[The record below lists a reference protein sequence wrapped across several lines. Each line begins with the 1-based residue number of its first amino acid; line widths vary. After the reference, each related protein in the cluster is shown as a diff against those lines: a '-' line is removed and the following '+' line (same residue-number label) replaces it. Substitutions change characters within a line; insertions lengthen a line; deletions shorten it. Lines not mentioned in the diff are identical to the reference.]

1 MCLVRA
7 FIPSPTTLL
16 TFLTFFMGGRTPLP
30 TPRIL
35 LG

>member
-7 FIPSPTTLL
+7 FIPNSTTLL
-16 TFLTFFMGGRTPLP
+16 TFFTFLTGGSTPLP
-30 TPRIL
+30 TRRIL